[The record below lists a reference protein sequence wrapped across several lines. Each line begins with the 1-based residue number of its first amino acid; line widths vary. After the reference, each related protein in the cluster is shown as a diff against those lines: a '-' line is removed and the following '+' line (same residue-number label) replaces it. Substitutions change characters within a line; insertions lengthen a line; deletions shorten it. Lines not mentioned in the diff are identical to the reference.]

1 MNDPALSNIVSSQ
14 IGNDYYTFKVFL
26 QSADGR
32 ARQIKPAAVKE
43 LVIEDSFEIFY
54 HQGYIILDNTF
65 DYLERNDPQAA
76 NDLANSS
83 NRGFLFRGDSRDF
96 LIVEIKPKI
105 EINSTSDSESVII
118 DSIFK
123 MNFIF
128 AIYNNEEV
136 NDNSPGRKH
145 KILYFW
151 DNYYEILKEK
161 NVDFSTSLLLQ
172 GDTTQLSDI
181 QRQLYT
187 GDAIRAL
194 LEKTFDSTEGP
205 GITISEE
212 WDQGATGIF
221 FSAPAQYK
229 AIDSLNYL
237 LSRHVSTA
245 GNNFDQCFLEIE
257 RHNRSFKLAS
267 LKSFFD
273 RAYNGNGDTGDQY
286 YLETY
291 IIGEYNDS
299 TNTIPVQEIRFTPKI
314 GAYFNLWNNLT
325 HYTTDFMPGLYSQD
339 ALVARL
345 VHSYNTGDK
354 AFNIDIERNS
364 IETSM
369 DIYNKNYVSTLRGSR
384 SPSNNYLPGILKQKN
399 KNIKN
404 VYSVNSTDSDQ
415 RLSAGRN
422 KFLRA
427 GVFLNQMLTFT
438 TAGSTHRQAGRFIG
452 LDRQGAIQVNDFDS
466 KVLGIYFIVNV
477 RHIFK
482 DGDYSNEIK
491 CVKTYASSNLF
502 LNNNAL

>member
-1 MNDPALSNIVSSQ
+1 MNDPVLSNIVSSQ
-14 IGNDYYTFKVFL
+14 IGNDYYTFKIFL
-26 QSADGR
+26 QSSDGR
-32 ARQIKPAAVKE
+32 ARQIKPAAIKE
-43 LVIEDSFEIFY
+43 LVIEDSFENFF

-76 NDLANSS
+76 NDLVDSS
-83 NRGFLFRGDSRDF
+83 NRGFLFKGDSRDF

-105 EINSTSDSESVII
+105 GTDSSADINSEAVDKL
-118 DSIFK
+118 FK

-136 NDNSPGRKH
+136 NDNTPGRKH

-161 NVDFSTSLLLQ
+161 NVDFSTAYLLDGDVTSR
-172 GDTTQLSDI
+172 GDTT
-181 QRQLYT
+181 RQLYT

-194 LEKTFDSTEGP
+194 LEKTFDKNEGP
-205 GITISEE
+205 GVTISEE
-212 WDQGATGIF
+212 WDQGSTGIF
-221 FSAPAQYK
+221 FSSPAQYK
-229 AIDSLNYL
+229 ALDSLNYL

-245 GNNFDQCFLEIE
+245 GNNYDQAFLEIE
-257 RHNRSFKLAS
+257 RDTRSFKLAS
-267 LKSFFD
+267 LKSYFD
-273 RAYNGNGDTGDQY
+273 KAYTSDGDTGSQY

-291 IIGEYNDS
+291 IVGEYNDT

-314 GAYFNLWNNLT
+314 GAYFNLWNNLS

-339 ALVARL
+339 ALVSRI
-345 VHSYNTGDK
+345 VHSYNNGEK
-354 AFNIDIERNS
+354 AFNVEVERNS
-364 IETSM
+364 IEAAM
-369 DIYNKNYVSTLRGSR
+369 DIYNKNYVATLRGNR
-384 SPSNNYLPGILKQKN
+384 NPTNNYLPGILKQKF

-404 VYSVNSTDSDQ
+404 VYSVSNTDSDQ

-427 GVFLNQMLTFT
+427 SIFLNQMLTFT
-438 TAGSTHRQAGRFIG
+438 TAGSTHRQAGRFLG

-482 DGDYSNEIK
+482 DGEYTNEVK

-502 LNNNAL
+502 LNTNAL